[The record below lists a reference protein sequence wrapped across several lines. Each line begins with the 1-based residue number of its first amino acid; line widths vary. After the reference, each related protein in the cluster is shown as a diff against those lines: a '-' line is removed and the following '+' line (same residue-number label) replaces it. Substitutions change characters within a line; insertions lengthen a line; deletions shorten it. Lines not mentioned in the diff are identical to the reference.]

1 LDNPSATVLGVNF
14 VRRRLT
20 FTAEVGIDI
29 IDSLGR
35 LPPKRFFGK
44 GVKVVEKRP
53 NP

>member
-1 LDNPSATVLGVNF
+1 LDNPSATVLGVNS
-14 VRRRLT
+14 VKRRSTLT
-20 FTAEVGIDI
+20 GEVGMYI